1 MLYSLSKYKDDSLLI
16 TVKNLLLTIKYLK
29 FMKIQ
34 NKIENFFSIVFSEK
48 IIKIVEKYILYL
60 ASIGF
65 VVHLSLIFLNN
76 YNLIDLAI
84 IQSNLLSNPISAL
97 YTPFSFILVYE
108 AFLLIYYI
116 PRSFTTAVGK
126 QYEIISL
133 IVIRKI
139 FGDIPLIDLN
149 ANWVE
154 NPNNLQLIYDLVG
167 ILVIFFLIYLFR
179 RTKENLPVKSVSEKL
194 DRFIASKK
202 LVSIV
207 LLPIL
212 LVTVFISFFSW
223 YNGVF
228 INESFDVNIN
238 YLFFNEFFTLLI
250 LVDVFILL
258 LSFQYTERYSQ
269 LIRNTGFIIST
280 ILLRLSFLATGLA
293 NITLII
299 SGIVFGLLILMI
311 YNQIEKE

>member
-1 MLYSLSKYKDDSLLI
+1 M
-16 TVKNLLLTIKYLK
+16 N
-29 FMKIQ
+29 IQ

-149 ANWVE
+149 ANWIE

-228 INESFDVNIN
+228 INESFDANIN

-280 ILLRLSFLATGLA
+280 ILLRLSFSATGLA

-311 YNQIEKE
+311 YNLIEKE

>member
-1 MLYSLSKYKDDSLLI
+1 MSLQKSIESRFSKIFSAN
-16 TVKNLLLTIKYLK
+16 VIKA
-29 FMKIQ
+29 
-34 NKIENFFSIVFSEK
+34 
-48 IIKIVEKYILYL
+48 VEKYILYL

-65 VVHLSLIFLNN
+65 IIHLSIIFLKI
-76 YNLIDLAI
+76 YGVIDLDFMG
-84 IQSNLLSNPISAL
+84 SKLLTNPISAL
-97 YTPFSFILVYE
+97 YTPFSFILIYE
-108 AFLLIYYI
+108 AFLLIYYL

-139 FGDIPLIDLN
+139 FGDIPMIDLDSNWIEN
-149 ANWVE
+149 A
-154 NPNNLQLIYDLVG
+154 NNLQLIYDLVA
-167 ILVIFFLIYLFR
+167 IIIIFFLIFLFR
-179 RTKENLPVKSVSEKL
+179 KAQKGLPKKSVSEKL

-202 LVSIV
+202 LVSII

-212 LVTVFISFFSW
+212 VVICIISFSKWF
-223 YNGVF
+223 NGIF
-228 INESFDVNIN
+228 IAESIDQNLN

-280 ILLRLSFLATGLA
+280 ILLRLSFQAMGLTSL
-293 NITLII
+293 ILII
-299 SGIVFGLLILMI
+299 SGIVFGLLILLI
-311 YNQIEKE
+311 YNRIEKEKDLDRIN

>member
-1 MLYSLSKYKDDSLLI
+1 
-16 TVKNLLLTIKYLK
+16 
-29 FMKIQ
+29 MKIQ
-34 NKIENFFSIVFSEK
+34 IKIENLFSVIFSK
-48 IIKIVEKYILYL
+48 GVLRNVEKYILYL

-65 VVHLSLIFLNN
+65 IIHLSLIFLNN
-76 YNLIDLAI
+76 NNLVDLSI
-84 IQSNLLSNPISAL
+84 IESNLLTNPISAL

-149 ANWVE
+149 ANWIE

-167 ILVIFFLIYLFR
+167 ILVIFFLIFLFR
-179 RTKENLPVKSVSEKL
+179 KTKDNLPVKSVSEKL

-202 LVSIV
+202 LVSII
-207 LLPIL
+207 LLPL
-212 LVTVFISFFSW
+212 LAGICFLSFLSW

-228 INESFDVNIN
+228 VNESFDQDLN

-280 ILLRLSFLATGLA
+280 ILLRLSFSATGLA
-293 NITLII
+293 SIVLII
-299 SGIVFGLLILMI
+299 SGIVFGLLILLI
-311 YNQIEKE
+311 YNAIEKE